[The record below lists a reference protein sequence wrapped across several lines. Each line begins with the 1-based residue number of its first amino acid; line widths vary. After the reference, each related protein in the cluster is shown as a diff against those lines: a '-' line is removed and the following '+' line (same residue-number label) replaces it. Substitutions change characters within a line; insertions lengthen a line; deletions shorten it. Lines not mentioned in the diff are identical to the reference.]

1 MNKIKR
7 FIKRFKLKL
16 IHIHPNNCGALHG
29 EANVLE
35 LTFAKKPTVISKK
48 VKLPNKLDQKN
59 FKNSPEVKIA
69 FI

>member
-16 IHIHPNNCGALHG
+16 IHIHPNDCGALHG

-35 LTFAKKPTVISKK
+35 LTFAKKPTVISK
-48 VKLPNKLDQKN
+48 
-59 FKNSPEVKIA
+59 
-69 FI
+69 